1 MTMRPTVRNAAPV
14 LAAAFA
20 CALPLVAAAQGN
32 YPNRPIRVIV
42 PFGTGSVTDVIA
54 RVTMPPLAE
63 ALGQTIIVD
72 NRPGG
77 GGNPGTDLGVKAV
90 PDGYTLIL
98 SSASTLAV
106 NGFLFSNMP
115 YDMATAFSPITQINS
130 VTNVLVVSPSLP
142 VKSVPELIAHAK
154 ANPGKLNMS
163 NAGSGFQSHL
173 AGVLFTHMTG
183 INVQHVP
190 YKGGA
195 SLVAV
200 IGNEAQ
206 VTIAPMPAVIGHVR
220 AGKLRAIATGGE
232 KRSGATPTLPT
243 IIEAG
248 VPGYVSTGWMGL
260 MLPAGPSRAGPPKP
274 LYERLRTAVV
284 KVVDDPVTRE
294 QMERQGGEAMSSTP
308 EAFLQLIREE
318 YKRFQ
323 IAIGLAGLKV
333 D

>member
-1 MTMRPTVRNAAPV
+1 MPFNRPSVVA
-14 LAAAFA
+14 
-20 CALPLVAAAQGN
+20 LVAACTMLSSIPAQGASPPP
-32 YPNRPIRVIV
+32 YPVKPVRLIIANTPGTSVDALARVLGMRLGEELGAQIV
-42 PFGTGSVTDVIA
+42 P
-54 RVTMPPLAE
+54 
-63 ALGQTIIVD
+63 D
-72 NRPGG
+72 NRAGAGG
-77 GGNPGTDLGVKAV
+77 LIGGEIASRSAA
-90 PDGYTLIL
+90 DGYTLLVSSTGMQVITPQIYKGLNYDPIRDFVPL
-98 SSASTLAV
+98 SLVAV
-106 NGFLFSNMP
+106 THNM
-115 YDMATAFSPITQINS
+115 
-130 VTNVLVVSPSLP
+130 LVVTPSLP
-142 VKSVPELIAHAK
+142 VQSVQELIAHARS
-154 ANPGKLNMS
+154 NPGKLNMS

-220 AGKLRAIATGGE
+220 AGKLRAVATGGE
-232 KRSGATPTLPT
+232 KRSVVTPTLPT

-260 MLPAGPSRAGPPKP
+260 MLPAGPSRTGPSKP
-274 LYERLRTAVV
+274 LYERLRAAVV
-284 KVVDDPVTRE
+284 KVVEDPVTRE

-308 EAFLQLIREE
+308 DAFLQLIREE

-323 IAIGLAGLKV
+323 TAIGLAGLKV

>member
-1 MTMRPTVRNAAPV
+1 MPFNRPSVVA
-14 LAAAFA
+14 
-20 CALPLVAAAQGN
+20 LVAACTILSSVPAQGASPPP
-32 YPNRPIRVIV
+32 YPVKPVRLIIANTPGTSVDALARVLGMRLGEELGAQIV
-42 PFGTGSVTDVIA
+42 P
-54 RVTMPPLAE
+54 
-63 ALGQTIIVD
+63 D
-72 NRPGG
+72 NRAGAGG
-77 GGNPGTDLGVKAV
+77 LIGGEIASRSAA
-90 PDGYTLIL
+90 DGYTLLVSSTGMQVITPQIYKGLNYDPIRDFVPL
-98 SSASTLAV
+98 SLVAITH
-106 NGFLFSNMP
+106 NM
-115 YDMATAFSPITQINS
+115 
-130 VTNVLVVSPSLP
+130 LVVTPSLP
-142 VKSVPELIAHAK
+142 VQSVQELIAHARS
-154 ANPGKLNMS
+154 NPGKLNMS

-220 AGKLRAIATGGE
+220 AGKLRAVATGGE
-232 KRSGATPTLPT
+232 KRSVVTPTLPT

-260 MLPAGPSRAGPPKP
+260 MLPAGPSRTGPSKP
-274 LYERLRTAVV
+274 LYERLRAAVV
-284 KVVDDPVTRE
+284 KVVEDPVTRE

-308 EAFLQLIREE
+308 DAFLQLIREE

-323 IAIGLAGLKV
+323 TAIGLAGLKV

>member
-1 MTMRPTVRNAAPV
+1 MPFNRPSVVA
-14 LAAAFA
+14 
-20 CALPLVAAAQGN
+20 LVAACTILSSVPAQGASPPP
-32 YPNRPIRVIV
+32 YPVKPVRLIIANTPGTSVDALARVLGMRLGEELGAQIV
-42 PFGTGSVTDVIA
+42 P
-54 RVTMPPLAE
+54 
-63 ALGQTIIVD
+63 D
-72 NRPGG
+72 NRAGAGG
-77 GGNPGTDLGVKAV
+77 LIGGEIASRSAA
-90 PDGYTLIL
+90 DGYTLLVSSTGMQVITPQIYKGLNYDPIRDFVPL
-98 SSASTLAV
+98 SLVAV
-106 NGFLFSNMP
+106 THNM
-115 YDMATAFSPITQINS
+115 
-130 VTNVLVVSPSLP
+130 LVVTPSLP
-142 VKSVPELIAHAK
+142 VQSVQELIAHARS
-154 ANPGKLNMS
+154 NPGKLNMS

-220 AGKLRAIATGGE
+220 AGKLRAVATGGE
-232 KRSGATPTLPT
+232 KRSVVTPTLPT

-260 MLPAGPSRAGPPKP
+260 MLPAGPSRTGPSKP
-274 LYERLRTAVV
+274 LYERLRAAVV
-284 KVVDDPVTRE
+284 KVVEDPVTRE

-308 EAFLQLIREE
+308 DAFLQLIREE

-323 IAIGLAGLKV
+323 TAIGLAGLKV

>member
-1 MTMRPTVRNAAPV
+1 MPFNRPSVVA
-14 LAAAFA
+14 
-20 CALPLVAAAQGN
+20 LVAACTMLSSIPAQGASPPP
-32 YPNRPIRVIV
+32 YPVKPVRLIIANTPGTSVDALARVLGMRLGEELGAQIV
-42 PFGTGSVTDVIA
+42 P
-54 RVTMPPLAE
+54 
-63 ALGQTIIVD
+63 D
-72 NRPGG
+72 NRAGAGG
-77 GGNPGTDLGVKAV
+77 LIGGEIASRAAA
-90 PDGYTLIL
+90 DGYTLLVSSTGMQVITPQIYKGLNYDPIRDFVPL
-98 SSASTLAV
+98 SLVAITH
-106 NGFLFSNMP
+106 NM
-115 YDMATAFSPITQINS
+115 
-130 VTNVLVVSPSLP
+130 LVVTPSLP
-142 VKSVPELIAHAK
+142 VQSVQELIAHARS
-154 ANPGKLNMS
+154 NPGKLNMS

-220 AGKLRAIATGGE
+220 AGKLRAVATGGE
-232 KRSGATPTLPT
+232 KRSVVTPTLPT

-260 MLPAGPSRAGPPKP
+260 MLPAGPSRTGPSKP
-274 LYERLRTAVV
+274 LYERLRAAVV
-284 KVVDDPVTRE
+284 KVVEDPVTRE

-308 EAFLQLIREE
+308 DAFLQLIREE

-323 IAIGLAGLKV
+323 TAIGLAGLKV

>member
-1 MTMRPTVRNAAPV
+1 MPFNRPSVVA
-14 LAAAFA
+14 
-20 CALPLVAAAQGN
+20 LVAACTMLSSVPAQGASPPS
-32 YPNRPIRVIV
+32 YPVKPVRLIIANTPGTSVDALARVLGVRLGEELGAQIV
-42 PFGTGSVTDVIA
+42 P
-54 RVTMPPLAE
+54 
-63 ALGQTIIVD
+63 D
-72 NRPGG
+72 NRAGAGG
-77 GGNPGTDLGVKAV
+77 LIGGEIASRSAA
-90 PDGYTLIL
+90 DGYTLLVSSTGMQVITPQIYKGLNYDPIRDFVPL
-98 SSASTLAV
+98 SLVA
-106 NGFLFSNMP
+106 
-115 YDMATAFSPITQINS
+115 ITQNM
-130 VTNVLVVSPSLP
+130 LVVTPSLP
-142 VKSVPELIAHAK
+142 VQSVQELIAHAK

-232 KRSGATPTLPT
+232 KRSVVTSTLPT

-274 LYERLRTAVV
+274 LYERLRAAVV

-294 QMERQGGEAMSSTP
+294 QMERQGGEAISSTP

>member
-1 MTMRPTVRNAAPV
+1 MPFNRPSVVA
-14 LAAAFA
+14 
-20 CALPLVAAAQGN
+20 LVAACTMLSSVPAQGASPPP
-32 YPNRPIRVIV
+32 YPVKPVRLIIANTPGTSVDALARVLGVRLGEELGAQIV
-42 PFGTGSVTDVIA
+42 P
-54 RVTMPPLAE
+54 
-63 ALGQTIIVD
+63 D
-72 NRPGG
+72 NRGG
-77 GGNPGTDLGVKAV
+77 AGGLIGGEIASRSAA
-90 PDGYTLIL
+90 DGYTLLVSSTGMQVITPQIYKGLNYDPIRDFVPL
-98 SSASTLAV
+98 SLVAV
-106 NGFLFSNMP
+106 THNM
-115 YDMATAFSPITQINS
+115 
-130 VTNVLVVSPSLP
+130 LVVTPSLP
-142 VKSVPELIAHAK
+142 VQSVQELIAHAR

-220 AGKLRAIATGGE
+220 AGKLRAVATGGE
-232 KRSGATPTLPT
+232 KRSVVTPTLPT

-274 LYERLRTAVV
+274 LYERLRAAVV
-284 KVVDDPVTRE
+284 KVVEDPVTRE

-323 IAIGLAGLKV
+323 TAIGLAGLKV

>member
-1 MTMRPTVRNAAPV
+1 MPFNRPSVVA
-14 LAAAFA
+14 
-20 CALPLVAAAQGN
+20 LVAACTMLSSIPAQGASPPP
-32 YPNRPIRVIV
+32 YPVKPVRLIIANTPGTSVDALARVLGMRLGEELGAQIV
-42 PFGTGSVTDVIA
+42 P
-54 RVTMPPLAE
+54 
-63 ALGQTIIVD
+63 D
-72 NRPGG
+72 NRAGAGG
-77 GGNPGTDLGVKAV
+77 LIGGEIASRAAA
-90 PDGYTLIL
+90 DGYTRLVSSTGMQVITPQIYKGLNYDPIRDFVPL
-98 SSASTLAV
+98 SLVAITH
-106 NGFLFSNMP
+106 NM
-115 YDMATAFSPITQINS
+115 
-130 VTNVLVVSPSLP
+130 LVVTPSLP
-142 VKSVPELIAHAK
+142 VQSVQELIAHARS
-154 ANPGKLNMS
+154 NPGKLNMS

-220 AGKLRAIATGGE
+220 AGKLRAVATGGE
-232 KRSGATPTLPT
+232 KRSVVTPTLPT

-260 MLPAGPSRAGPPKP
+260 MLPAGPSRTGPSKP
-274 LYERLRTAVV
+274 LYERLRAAVV
-284 KVVDDPVTRE
+284 KVVEDPVTRE

-323 IAIGLAGLKV
+323 TAIGLAGLKV

>member
-1 MTMRPTVRNAAPV
+1 MPRIRQMSAATAAALAALASLPALGASAPPYPVKPVRLIIANTPGTSVDALARV
-14 LAAAFA
+14 LAVR
-20 CALPLVAAAQGN
+20 LGEELGAQ
-32 YPNRPIRVIV
+32 IV
-42 PFGTGSVTDVIA
+42 P
-54 RVTMPPLAE
+54 
-63 ALGQTIIVD
+63 D
-72 NRPGG
+72 NRGG
-77 GGNPGTDLGVKAV
+77 AGGLIGGEIASRSA
-90 PDGYTLIL
+90 PDGYTLLVSSTGMQVITPQIYKGL
-98 SSASTLAV
+98 SYDPIRDFVPLSLVAITH
-106 NGFLFSNMP
+106 NM
-115 YDMATAFSPITQINS
+115 
-130 VTNVLVVSPSLP
+130 LVVTPTLP
-142 VKSVPELIAHAK
+142 VQTVQELIAHART
-154 ANPGKLNMS
+154 NPGRLNMS

-232 KRSGATPTLPT
+232 KRSVVTPTLPT
-243 IIEAG
+243 ISEAG
-248 VPGYVSTGWMGL
+248 VPGFVSTGWMGL

-274 LYERLRTAVV
+274 LYERLRSAVV
-284 KVVDDPVTRE
+284 KVVEDPVTRE
-294 QMERQGGEAMSSTP
+294 QMERQGGEAVSSTP

-318 YKRFQ
+318 FKRFQ
-323 IAIGLAGLKV
+323 TAIGLAGLKV

>member
-1 MTMRPTVRNAAPV
+1 STGMQVITPQIYKGLNYDPIRDFVP
-14 LAAAFA
+14 LS
-20 CALPLVAAAQGN
+20 LVA
-32 YPNRPIRVIV
+32 
-42 PFGTGSVTDVIA
+42 VTH
-54 RVTMPPLAE
+54 
-63 ALGQTIIVD
+63 
-72 NRPGG
+72 
-77 GGNPGTDLGVKAV
+77 
-90 PDGYTLIL
+90 
-98 SSASTLAV
+98 
-106 NGFLFSNMP
+106 NM
-115 YDMATAFSPITQINS
+115 
-130 VTNVLVVSPSLP
+130 LVVTPSLP
-142 VKSVPELIAHAK
+142 VQSVQELIAHAR

-220 AGKLRAIATGGE
+220 AGKLRAVATGGE
-232 KRSGATPTLPT
+232 KRSVVTPTLPT

-284 KVVDDPVTRE
+284 KVVEDPVTRE

-323 IAIGLAGLKV
+323 TAIGLAGLKV

>member
-1 MTMRPTVRNAAPV
+1 MPCIRQT
-14 LAAAFA
+14 F
-20 CALPLVAAAQGN
+20 VAAAVACTAMSSTVAHGAAAPP
-32 YPNRPIRVIV
+32 YPVKPVRLIIANTPGTSVDALARVLGVRLGEELGAQIV
-42 PFGTGSVTDVIA
+42 P
-54 RVTMPPLAE
+54 
-63 ALGQTIIVD
+63 D
-72 NRPGG
+72 NRAGAGG
-77 GGNPGTDLGVKAV
+77 LIGGEIASRSAA
-90 PDGYTLIL
+90 DGYTLLVSSTGMQVITPQIYKGL
-98 SSASTLAV
+98 S
-106 NGFLFSNMP
+106 
-115 YDMATAFSPITQINS
+115 YDPIRDFVPLSLVAITQNM
-130 VTNVLVVSPSLP
+130 LVVTPSLP
-142 VKSVPELIAHAK
+142 VQSVQELIAHAK

-220 AGKLRAIATGGE
+220 AGKLRAVATGGD
-232 KRSGATPTLPT
+232 KRSVVTPTLPT
-243 IIEAG
+243 ISEAG

-274 LYERLRTAVV
+274 LYERLRAAVV
-284 KVVDDPVTRE
+284 KVVEDPVTRE

-323 IAIGLAGLKV
+323 TAIGLAGLKV
-333 D
+333 E

>member
-1 MTMRPTVRNAAPV
+1 MPFNRSSVVA
-14 LAAAFA
+14 
-20 CALPLVAAAQGN
+20 LVAACTMLSSVPGQGAFSPSYPVKPVRLIIANTPGTSVDALARVLGVRLGEELGAQ
-32 YPNRPIRVIV
+32 IV
-42 PFGTGSVTDVIA
+42 P
-54 RVTMPPLAE
+54 
-63 ALGQTIIVD
+63 D
-72 NRPGG
+72 NRAGAGG
-77 GGNPGTDLGVKAV
+77 LIGGEIASRSAA
-90 PDGYTLIL
+90 DGYTLLVSSTGMQVITPQIYKGLNYDPIRDFVPL
-98 SSASTLAV
+98 SLVA
-106 NGFLFSNMP
+106 
-115 YDMATAFSPITQINS
+115 ITQ
-130 VTNVLVVSPSLP
+130 NVLVVTPSLP
-142 VKSVPELIAHAK
+142 VQSVQELIAHAK

-173 AGVLFTHMTG
+173 AGVLFTHLTG

-232 KRSGATPTLPT
+232 KRSVATATLPT

-274 LYERLRTAVV
+274 LFERLRAVVV

>member
-1 MTMRPTVRNAAPV
+1 MPFNRPSVVA
-14 LAAAFA
+14 
-20 CALPLVAAAQGN
+20 LVAACTMLSSIPAQGASPPP
-32 YPNRPIRVIV
+32 YPVKPVRLIIANTPGTSVDALARVLGMRLGEELGAQIV
-42 PFGTGSVTDVIA
+42 P
-54 RVTMPPLAE
+54 
-63 ALGQTIIVD
+63 D
-72 NRPGG
+72 NRAGAGG
-77 GGNPGTDLGVKAV
+77 LIGGEIASRSAA
-90 PDGYTLIL
+90 DGYTLLVSSTGMQVITPQIYKGLNYDPIRDFVPL
-98 SSASTLAV
+98 SLVAITH
-106 NGFLFSNMP
+106 NM
-115 YDMATAFSPITQINS
+115 
-130 VTNVLVVSPSLP
+130 LVVTPSLP
-142 VKSVPELIAHAK
+142 VQSVQELIAHARS
-154 ANPGKLNMS
+154 NPGKLNMS

-220 AGKLRAIATGGE
+220 AGKLRAVATGGE
-232 KRSGATPTLPT
+232 KRSVVTPTLPT

-260 MLPAGPSRAGPPKP
+260 MLPAGPSRTGPSKP
-274 LYERLRTAVV
+274 LYERLRAAVV
-284 KVVDDPVTRE
+284 KVVEDPVTRE

-308 EAFLQLIREE
+308 DAFLQLIREE

-323 IAIGLAGLKV
+323 TAIGLAGLKV